1 MNSPHYNLAHAHG
14 MSPMGYNTK
23 SPITGVGGSGGVVPG
38 TGHSNNVGGGGVNMS
53 GSVNAGSYAACN
65 TPYGLKTVEGS
76 SGSVMNSIGNNN
88 SSGHCS
94 SSSLANV
101 NVNAGGSGV
110 IGILPGEGPP
120 TPTQEMDLNV
130 VAMEQQQRKSK
141 HLNYYFRN
149 KYASF

>member
-1 MNSPHYNLAHAHG
+1 MNSPHYNLAHTHG

-23 SPITGVGGSGGVVPG
+23 SPITGIGGSGGVVPV

-53 GSVNAGSYAACN
+53 SGVNAGSYAACN
-65 TPYGLKTVEGS
+65 TLYGLKTVEGS
-76 SGSVMNSIGNNN
+76 SGGVMNSIGNSN
-88 SSGHCS
+88 SGVHCP

-101 NVNAGGSGV
+101 SGNACGSGV

-130 VAMEQQQRKSK
+130 AAMEQQQRKSM
-141 HLNYYFRN
+141 
-149 KYASF
+149 